1 MSSTAIVRVIK
12 HQTAPAG
19 GKSKSHQPARIVV
32 DSTTRQQI
40 VHADFA
46 HANTAA
52 CTIIKRRIVMLDGNT
67 TLRATGRQF
76 ATVVAQT
83 RLEIDQQC
91 TTVVVAETIVRDL
104 QSLHMNLLFRDRST
118 SRHQHIHHSCR
129 IMHPPSR
136 RQSIPH
142 RCHTTQHHNHT
153 IPRFN
158 CKCQKFGKRLEVIAT
173 PTIVV
178 VAIMIPGAVAPE
190 MPVLDPHVPSSVDVG
205 TRVVVTSS

>member
-1 MSSTAIVRVIK
+1 VRVIK

-76 ATVVAQT
+76 ATVVA
-83 RLEIDQQC
+83 
-91 TTVVVAETIVRDL
+91 ETIFRDL

-173 PTIVV
+173 PTMVV
-178 VAIMIPGAVAPE
+178 VAITIPGAVAPG
-190 MPVLDPHVPSSVDVG
+190 MPALDPHVPSSIDVG
-205 TRVVVTSS
+205 TRVVVVTSS